1 MLSSIPEVPPSWI
14 KVRFD
19 EIATNI
25 TDRVEKPNES
35 DLEHYI
41 GLEHL
46 DTDQIRI
53 KRFGSTEDVKATK
66 FLCKKGDIIF
76 GKRNSYLRKV
86 AVTDRDAVVS
96 AHSMVIRPKGD
107 LIVPDFLPCFMQ
119 SNVFWKTA
127 HAISEGSMSPTIKWK
142 TLAKQEFW
150 IPSAEEQKKISE
162 VLWAIEDNI
171 DKNEHLLKSF
181 DGTKKCLLNELLNK
195 GIGHNNFKE
204 TEFGAIP
211 ESWDFIKLKDI
222 LKINKSSIDP
232 QQYSDELFLYYT
244 IPGYDVEKTIYLE
257 KGLYIKSLKYVI
269 KKDSILLSKL
279 NPRIN
284 RVWKVMMGRENRQIC
299 STEFIVYEPEKS
311 IDINYLYYLFQSSR
325 LQEEFI
331 RLQTGTSNSHK
342 RVSPKETLKI
352 SVPLPQLDEQKNIA
366 NILIECDENLKY
378 HRKNIL
384 HLTNLKKKLTNE
396 FLSGKLRIP
405 EGVLENVQ

>member
-1 MLSSIPEVPPSWI
+1 
-14 KVRFD
+14 
-19 EIATNI
+19 
-25 TDRVEKPNES
+25 
-35 DLEHYI
+35 
-41 GLEHL
+41 
-46 DTDQIRI
+46 
-53 KRFGSTEDVKATK
+53 
-66 FLCKKGDIIF
+66 
-76 GKRNSYLRKV
+76 
-86 AVTDRDAVVS
+86 VTDRDAVVS